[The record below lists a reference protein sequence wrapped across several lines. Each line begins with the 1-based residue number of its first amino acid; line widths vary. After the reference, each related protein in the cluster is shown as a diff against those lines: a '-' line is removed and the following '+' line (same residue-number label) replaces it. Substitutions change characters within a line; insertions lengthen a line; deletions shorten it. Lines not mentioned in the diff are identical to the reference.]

1 MTNHMKN
8 RYKVSH
14 GEMILDKE
22 TMTYLSIEEVCNKLN
37 TYDALMDFIRE
48 LATRINEEDN
58 KHERL

>member
-37 TYDALMDFIRE
+37 TYDALMDFMRE
-48 LATRINEEDN
+48 LATRINEGDT
-58 KHERL
+58 KR